1 VPRCF
6 SLRLV
11 PHHRNP
17 AFALFMTTFSRPPSC
32 IMFSKSAVGCPAPVW
47 HEDRDHRHRSQGTP
61 KPPASATSSGDQSF
75 TCPSPSLP
83 SRHHIAY
90 YFMMIHSRFFFCA
103 RKTMLHEK
111 KSVHHPRDH
120 DPASNDDT
128 VLCDEHSSWTW
139 LGNVLC
145 KHRGVCWV
153 IFRKQGIHWVSQV
166 VT

>member
-75 TCPSPSLP
+75 TCPSSSLP

-90 YFMMIHSRFFFCA
+90 YFMMIHSRFFFA
-103 RKTMLHEK
+103 PEK
-111 KSVHHPRDH
+111 QCSTKKNLSTTQEIMIRHRTTILYSATSIHLGHGLEMFFVNTEVF
-120 DPASNDDT
+120 AG
-128 VLCDEHSSWTW
+128 SSFENRAFIGY
-139 LGNVLC
+139 L
-145 KHRGVCWV
+145 R
-153 IFRKQGIHWVSQV
+153 S
-166 VT
+166 